1 METRYVQGIQQ
12 KMGINI
18 IHYSRYLWQ
27 LPLIRH
33 LMCSFLDCRRSCF
46 DCVPPLRN
54 TGGGCAC
61 FHSELTKNA
70 EGSGSKEAVCPCVL
84 DVLPAW

>member
-1 METRYVQGIQQ
+1 METHYVQGIQH

-33 LMCSFLDCRRSCF
+33 LMCSLLDCRRSCF
-46 DCVPPLRN
+46 DCVLPLRH
-54 TGGGCAC
+54 TGGSF
-61 FHSELTKNA
+61 FHLELTKNA
-70 EGSGSKEAVCPCVL
+70 EGSGSEEAVCPCVL
-84 DVLPAW
+84 YVLPTQ